1 MTQRSDGTA
10 AWAAGAALAGR
21 GAEEDAVEVAR
32 DRVGVRAEANDEVV
46 GAGVELEIL
55 AAVPAPAVG
64 ELAVR
69 GVACVRHAV
78 VDFLEDAAAT
88 ASATATTKAAAAVAE
103 VFLGSGA
110 SLPEGKT
117 AVVGQIFIRTGA
129 TAPGLYVCTA
139 STSSASTWK
148 LVSHAS

>member
-1 MTQRSDGTA
+1 MPTKPTNPRID
-10 AWAAGAALAGR
+10 ALVKPLIDKA
-21 GAEEDAVEVAR
+21 
-32 DRVGVRAEANDEVV
+32 
-46 GAGVELEIL
+46 
-55 AAVPAPAVG
+55 
-64 ELAVR
+64 
-69 GVACVRHAV
+69 
-78 VDFLEDAAAT
+78 LEDASAT

-148 LVSHAS
+148 LASHAS